1 MLSEKIVSCG
11 KCGQKLKIPNKNNE
25 AARHI
30 QCPVCHNGIFV
41 SFIEEATI
49 ESETVYGP
57 APIPGDNV
65 NSSSCPY
72 LFYNG
77 MKHFLEKEV
86 MVIGRKAQTSTAD
99 IQIATSDMYMGRHHA
114 VITKIGNDTC
124 TLKAKDAKNGLSVND
139 IALGANDEVNL
150 LDGAE
155 IKMGNTKM
163 VFRK

>member
-25 AARHI
+25 SARQV

-41 SFIEEATI
+41 SFIEEATD
-49 ESETVYGP
+49 ELQTVYGP
-57 APIPGDNV
+57 PFQGNNAGTG
-65 NSSSCPY
+65 SCPY
-72 LFYNG
+72 LYYNG

-114 VITKIGNDTC
+114 VITKIGHDTC

-139 IALGANDEVNL
+139 IAIGVNDEVNL

-155 IKMGNTKM
+155 IKMGHTVM